1 MSTIYKILNY
11 SPSPVSFAT
20 RERHYLADGGS
31 VEEPFAI
38 LLDESELIEANYATR
53 VFKDGFLFPEVDQS
67 EEVYRM
73 LKIANWQDILRDG
86 EIRDIIMHPS
96 ADGLRKLIAIDSNSA
111 FGRVWSIL
119 AVLRISG
126 EDVPNQSVKVL
137 TARNEEL
144 MRGEKATKIAVS
156 DMPKDMKVQND
167 ELRSENDE
175 LRAEI
180 EKLKAE
186 LAKGNTEADEAPK
199 SSAAKTT
206 GTAAKKKPAA
216 KG

>member
-53 VFKDGFLFPEVDQS
+53 VFKDGFLFPEVDQA

-126 EDVPNQSVKVL
+126 EDVPNQSTKVL
-137 TARNEEL
+137 TARHEEL
-144 MRGEKATKIAVS
+144 MRGEKKSQIAIS
-156 DMPKDMKVQND
+156 EMPKDMKVQND

-186 LAKGNTEADEAPK
+186 LAKGSTESVKAPE
-199 SSAAKTT
+199 SSTVKTT

>member
-31 VEEPFAI
+31 IEEPFAV

-53 VFKDGFLFPEVDQS
+53 VFKDGFLFPEVDQA

-73 LKIANWQDILRDG
+73 LKIASWQDILRDG
-86 EIRDIIMHPS
+86 EIRDIIMHPT
-96 ADGLRKLIAIDSNSA
+96 ADGLRKIVAIDSNSA

-126 EDVPNQSVKVL
+126 EDVPNQSVKVI
-137 TARNEEL
+137 TARREEL
-144 MRGEKATKIAVS
+144 DRGEKVSQIAIS
-156 DMPKDMKVQND
+156 EMPKDMKVQND

-186 LAKGNTEADEAPK
+186 LAKGNSESGAASH
-199 SSAAKTT
+199 SSAVKAA

>member
-31 VEEPFAI
+31 IEEPFAV

-53 VFKDGFLFPEVDQS
+53 VFKDGFLFPEVDQA

-96 ADGLRKLIAIDSNSA
+96 ADGLRKLVAIDSNSA

-137 TARNEEL
+137 TARHEEL

-180 EKLKAE
+180 EKLRAE

-199 SSAAKTT
+199 SSTVKTT

>member
-31 VEEPFAI
+31 IEEPFAV

-53 VFKDGFLFPEVDQS
+53 VFKDGFLFPEVDQA
-67 EEVYRM
+67 EEVYKM
-73 LKIANWQDILRDG
+73 LKIADWQNILRDG
-86 EIRDIIMHPS
+86 EIRDIIMHPT

-126 EDVPNQSVKVL
+126 EDVPNQSTKVL
-137 TARNEEL
+137 TARHDEL
-144 MRGEKATKIAVS
+144 ARGEKASKIAIS

-186 LAKGNTEADEAPK
+186 LAKGNTESDEAPK
-199 SSAAKTT
+199 SPAAKTT

>member
-53 VFKDGFLFPEVDQS
+53 VFKDGFLFPEVDQA

-144 MRGEKATKIAVS
+144 MRGEKATQIAVS

-167 ELRSENDE
+167 ELRSEN
-175 LRAEI
+175 

-199 SSAAKTT
+199 SSAVKTT